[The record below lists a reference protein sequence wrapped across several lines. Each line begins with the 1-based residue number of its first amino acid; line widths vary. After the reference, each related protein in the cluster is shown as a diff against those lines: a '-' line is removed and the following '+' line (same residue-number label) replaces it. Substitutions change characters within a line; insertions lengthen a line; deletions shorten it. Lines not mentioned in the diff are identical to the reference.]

1 MIPLHSWLVSDSLF
15 KEKSLYNFFG
25 YKYMFT
31 NEALGRT
38 QIEVFSFKEKSPKIH
53 CLEISAFNSLLYNIL
68 EFLSTYTYKSVVFH
82 FVMVC
87 ILFSKMFL

>member
-1 MIPLHSWLVSDSLF
+1 MILF
-15 KEKSLYNFFG
+15 LKRNRFIIFFD
-25 YKYMFT
+25 YKYIFT

-53 CLEISAFNSLLYNIL
+53 CLEISAFNSLLYNVL

-87 ILFSKMFL
+87 ILFSKVFLQWLLNAYTS